1 MRLSIVIPTRNRLA
15 ALERLIRGL
24 NAQNLP
30 IADFHIIVSVDGPGD
45 AERAAI
51 GRVRPSTRI
60 AVVDGAPDGPGAAR
74 NRAMPLIEAPTVLLL
89 NDDVIPAA
97 DLASG
102 HVAAH
107 EGLARPAM
115 VLGSAPWRITDPDRV
130 IDRMVRETS
139 MVFFF
144 DQMTSDRARNPA
156 HDWGYRHAWTLNLSM
171 PTAALRAAGGFAG
184 GLRYPVYEDVEMAY
198 RVIDQTGMPVVFRPE
213 CVVTHDHR
221 HEARALIRREALLG
235 HQAVRLAEVNPACA
249 RAIFGSLH
257 TDADRIAGARAAQE
271 TSRTRALD
279 ALHRFL
285 AIAEA
290 PGATVDAID
299 IAGMFEHLW
308 KPARAH
314 LRAMGWIGA
323 IDGLSAREAMD
334 RAERCIASEGITHA
348 A

>member
-24 NAQNLP
+24 DAQNLP
-30 IADFHIIVSVDGPGD
+30 ISDFHIIVSVDGPGD
-45 AERAAI
+45 VERAAI
-51 GRVRPSTRI
+51 GRLRSAVRI

-89 NDDVIPAA
+89 NDDVVPAA

-107 EGLARPAM
+107 AGLAQPAM
-115 VLGSAPWRITDPDRV
+115 VLGSAPWRTTDPDRV

-144 DQMTSDRARNPA
+144 DQMTGDRARDPA
-156 HDWGYRHAWTLNLSM
+156 HDWGYRHAWTLNLSL
-171 PTAALRAAGGFAG
+171 PTAALRAAGGFAT

-198 RVIDQTGMPVVFRPE
+198 RVVDQTGMPVVFRPQ
-213 CVVTHDHR
+213 CLVMHDHR
-221 HEARALIRREALLG
+221 YEARALIRREALLG
-235 HQAVRLAEVNPACA
+235 HQAERLAEVNPACA
-249 RAIFGSLH
+249 RAIFGFLH
-257 TDADRIAGARAAQE
+257 TDADRIAGARASVEAG
-271 TSRTRALD
+271 RPRALE
-279 ALHRFL
+279 ALGRFL
-285 AIAEA
+285 AIAQEPA
-290 PGATVDAID
+290 STVDAVD

-334 RAERCIASEGITHA
+334 RAERSVVREGIADA